1 MRFADL
7 QPPSTPTARAAFEV
21 AERYCSP
28 ALLAHSVRS
37 WAFALAFAEVEGL
50 HDGPTE
56 PVPARREGRRDGRA
70 TGMDEELLYVAA
82 MVHDLG
88 LVPAFDAVR
97 VPFETAGGEVGWVLA
112 AGAGWDT
119 HRRQRVVEVVERHMQ
134 PSVDAGADPEG
145 HLLEIATGLDISG
158 ARADVLPEA
167 FLREVL
173 VVHPRGDLATEFGG
187 CLVEQAARK
196 PGSQAD
202 RIVTSGLE
210 ARLAANPL
218 ESLG

>member
-1 MRFADL
+1 VRLADL
-7 QPPSTPTARAAFEV
+7 RPPETPAARAARDV

-50 HDGPTE
+50 T
-56 PVPARREGRRDGRA
+56 RI
-70 TGMDEELLYVAA
+70 DEELLYVAA
-82 MVHDLG
+82 LVHDLG

-97 VPFETAGGEVGWVLA
+97 VPFETAGGEVGWVLT
-112 AGAGWDT
+112 AGAGWEPR
-119 HRRQRVVEVVERHMQ
+119 RRQRVVEVVERHMW
-134 PSVDAGADPEG
+134 PAVEAAEDPEG

-158 ARADVLPEA
+158 ARPDALPEA

-173 VVHPRGDLATEFGG
+173 AAHPRGDLAAEFGG
-187 CLVEQAARK
+187 CLLEQAARK
-196 PGSQAD
+196 PGSQAA
-202 RIVTSGLE
+202 RLVASGLE

-218 ESLG
+218 ESLR

>member
-7 QPPSTPTARAAFEV
+7 QSPATPTARAAFEV

-50 HDGPTE
+50 HDP
-56 PVPARREGRRDGRA
+56 
-70 TGMDEELLYVAA
+70 DEELLYVAA

-112 AGAGWDT
+112 AGAGWEPS
-119 HRRQRVVEVVERHMQ
+119 RRQRVVEIVERHMQ
-134 PSVDAGADPEG
+134 PSVDSGVDPEG

-158 ARADVLPEA
+158 SRADVLPEA

-173 VVHPRGDLATEFGG
+173 AAHPRGDLAAEFGG

>member
-7 QPPSTPTARAAFEV
+7 QPPDTAAARAAREV
-21 AERYCSP
+21 AERHCSP

-37 WAFALAFAEVEGL
+37 WAFALAFAEAEGL
-50 HDGPTE
+50 SRGPTAPE
-56 PVPARREGRRDGRA
+56 PAHREPRPDSRA
-70 TGMDEELLYVAA
+70 TGIDPELLYVAA

-112 AGAGWDT
+112 AGAGWAPP
-119 HRRQRVVEVVERHMQ
+119 RRQRVVEVVERHMQ
-134 PSVDAGADPEG
+134 PSVDAALDPEG

-158 ARADVLPEA
+158 ARPDALPEP

-173 VVHPRGDLATEFGG
+173 AVHPRGDLAAEFGG
-187 CLVEQAARK
+187 CLMAQAARK
-196 PGSQAD
+196 PGSQAA
-202 RIVTSGLE
+202 RIVAAGLE
-210 ARLAANPL
+210 SRLAENPL
-218 ESLG
+218 ESLT

>member
-7 QPPSTPTARAAFEV
+7 HPPGTPAAVAALQV
-21 AERYCSP
+21 AERYCSS

-50 HDGPTE
+50 SGL
-56 PVPARREGRRDGRA
+56 
-70 TGMDEELLYVAA
+70 DEELLYVAA
-82 MVHDLG
+82 LVHDLG

-112 AGAGWDT
+112 AGAGWDP

-134 PSVDAGADPEG
+134 PSVDATEDPEG

-158 ARADVLPEA
+158 ARTDVLPKP

-173 VVHPRGDLATEFGG
+173 AALPRGDLAAEFGA
-187 CLVEQAARK
+187 CLVQQAGRK
-196 PGSQAD
+196 PGSQAA
-202 RIVTSGLE
+202 RIVASGLE
-210 ARLAANPL
+210 SRLAANPL
-218 ESLG
+218 ESLA

>member
-7 QPPSTPTARAAFEV
+7 HPPGTPAATAALQV

-37 WAFALAFAEVEGL
+37 WAFALAFAEAEGISGL
-50 HDGPTE
+50 
-56 PVPARREGRRDGRA
+56 
-70 TGMDEELLYVAA
+70 DEELLYVASL
-82 MVHDLG
+82 VHDLG

-112 AGAGWDT
+112 AGAGWDP

-134 PSVDAGADPEG
+134 PSVNAVEDPEG

-158 ARADVLPEA
+158 ARADVLPKP

-173 VVHPRGDLATEFGG
+173 TALPRGDLAAEFGA
-187 CLVEQAARK
+187 CLVKQAGRK
-196 PGSQAD
+196 PGSQAA
-202 RIVTSGLE
+202 RIVASGLE
-210 ARLAANPL
+210 SRLAANPL
-218 ESLG
+218 ESST

>member
-1 MRFADL
+1 MRYADL
-7 QPPSTPTARAAFEV
+7 RPPGTAAAVAARQV

-37 WAFALAFAEVEGL
+37 WAFALAFADVEGL
-50 HDGPTE
+50 RQK
-56 PVPARREGRRDGRA
+56 AL
-70 TGMDEELLYVAA
+70 DEELLYVAA

-112 AGAGWDT
+112 AGAGWEPS
-119 HRRQRVVEVVERHMQ
+119 RRQRVVEVVERHMQ
-134 PSVDAGADPEG
+134 PSVDAALDPEG

-158 ARADVLPEA
+158 SRADVLPEA

-173 VVHPRGDLATEFGG
+173 AAHPRGELAAEFGG

>member
-1 MRFADL
+1 MRLIDL
-7 QPPSTPTARAAFEV
+7 QPPRTAAARAAVDV

-50 HDGPTE
+50 
-56 PVPARREGRRDGRA
+56 
-70 TGMDEELLYVAA
+70 TGLDEELLYVAA
-82 MVHDLG
+82 LVHDLG

-112 AGAGWDT
+112 AGAGWAP

-134 PSVDAGADPEG
+134 PSVDAALDPEG

-158 ARADVLPEA
+158 ARPEALPED

-173 VVHPRGDLATEFGG
+173 AAHPRGDLAAEFGG

-196 PGSQAD
+196 PGSQAA
-202 RIVTSGLE
+202 RIVAAGLE
-210 ARLAANPL
+210 SRLATNPL
-218 ESLG
+218 ELLT